1 MSSSG
6 LAIAQEKMRAAGQPE
21 GAIRSFSRAYEL
33 LVGGAE
39 TMLASTELEPV
50 DDVAALEQLPRAPG
64 ALATVAVIKL
74 NGGLATSMG
83 LRNPKSLLEARDGR
97 SFLDIIVGQTLAQR
111 RRLAI
116 GLPLLMMDSTA
127 TRDETLQALGREPAL
142 TQDLPADFLQSMVPK
157 LDAGDFAPVSWPKQP
172 ALEWCPPGHGD
183 VYGALASS
191 GILRALLERGFR
203 YAMIA
208 NADNLGATPDER
220 IADYLAREQIPFLM
234 EVVEGTA
241 ADRKG
246 GHIARR
252 IADGSLVL
260 RETAQTPPEDLD
272 SFRDY
277 RRWRYYNTNNL
288 WVDLNVLVETMNRHQ
303 GVLELPLIVNPKTVD
318 PRDPSSPAVIQ
329 LESAMGA
336 AISSFAGARILRV
349 PRSRFIPVKT
359 TDDLLVLRSDV
370 YSLTDDLL
378 VEPVA
383 ARANDLPLAELDAA
397 YYKLLDDFEA
407 RFPAGPPSL
416 VDAKRLSVHGDVTFG
431 RSVVVRGE
439 VDVVAN
445 EPRRIPD
452 GTVLEG

>member
-6 LAIAQEKMRAAGQPE
+6 LALAQEKMRAAGQPE

-33 LVGGAE
+33 LVDGAE
-39 TMLASTELEPV
+39 TMLASADLEPV
-50 DDVAALEQLPRAPG
+50 DDVAALEELSPAPG
-64 ALATVAVIKL
+64 ALAPVAVIKL

-83 LRNPKSLLEARDGR
+83 LRNPKSLVEARDGR
-97 SFLDIIVGQTLAQR
+97 SFLEIIVGQTLALR
-111 RRLAI
+111 RRLEIA
-116 GLPLLMMDSTA
+116 LPLLLMDSAA
-127 TRDETLQALGREPAL
+127 TRDETLQALAGEPDL
-142 TQDLPADFLQSMVPK
+142 TQDLPIDFLQSMVPK
-157 LDAGDFAPVSWPKQP
+157 LEAAELTPVSWPKQP

-183 VYGALASS
+183 IYGALASS
-191 GILRALLERGFR
+191 GILHSLLDQGFR

-220 IADYLAREQIPFLM
+220 IAGYLAREEIPFLM

-252 IADGSLVL
+252 IEDATMVL
-260 RETAQTPPEDLD
+260 RETAQTPPEDQD

-288 WVDLNVLVETMNRHQ
+288 WVDLKLLEETLTRHH
-303 GVLELPLIVNPKTVD
+303 GVLQLPLIVNPKTVD
-318 PRDPSSPAVIQ
+318 PRDPSSPAVVH

-370 YSLTDDLL
+370 YSLTTDLL
-378 VEPVA
+378 VQPVA
-383 ARANDLPLAELDAA
+383 ARANDLPLVELDPK

-407 RFPAGPPSL
+407 HFPAGPPSL
-416 VDAKRLSVHGDVTFG
+416 IDAKRLRVQGDVTFG
-431 RSVVVRGE
+431 GDVVVRGE
-439 VDVVAN
+439 VDVVAD
-445 EPRRIPD
+445 EPRRIAD
-452 GTVLEG
+452 GTVLDG

>member
-1 MSSSG
+1 MSSNG
-6 LAIAQEKMRAAGQPE
+6 LAIAQEKMRGAGQPE

-39 TMLASTELEPV
+39 TMLASSELEPV
-50 DDVAALEQLPRAPG
+50 DDVAALEQLPPAPG

-116 GLPLLMMDSTA
+116 ALPLLMMDSTA
-127 TRDETLQALGREPAL
+127 TRDETLQALAREPAL

-157 LDAGDFAPVSWPKQP
+157 LDAGDLAPVSWPKQP

-183 VYGALASS
+183 IYGALASS
-191 GILRALLERGFR
+191 GILRSLLERGFR

-220 IADYLAREQIPFLM
+220 IADYLVREEIPFLM

-277 RRWRYYNTNNL
+277 RRWRYYNTNSL
-288 WVDLNVLVETMNRHQ
+288 WVDLNVLAETMDRHH

-318 PRDPSSPAVIQ
+318 PRDPCSPAVIQ

-370 YSLTDDLL
+370 YSLTGDLL
-378 VEPVA
+378 VEPVE
-383 ARANDLPLAELDAA
+383 ARANDLPLVDLDAT

-407 RFPAGPPSL
+407 RFPGGPPSL
-416 VDAKRLSVHGDVTFG
+416 IEASRLSVRGDVTFG
-431 RSVVVRGE
+431 RGVVVRGE
-439 VDVVAN
+439 VDVVAD
-445 EPRRIPD
+445 ERRRIAD
-452 GTVLEG
+452 GTVLAG

>member
-6 LAIAQEKMRAAGQPE
+6 LALAQEKMRAAGQPE

-33 LVGGAE
+33 LVDGAE
-39 TMLASTELEPV
+39 TMLASADLEPV
-50 DDVAALEQLPRAPG
+50 DDVAALEELSPAPG
-64 ALATVAVIKL
+64 ALAPVAVIKL

-83 LRNPKSLLEARDGR
+83 LRNPKSLVEARDGR
-97 SFLDIIVGQTLAQR
+97 SFLEIIVGQTLALR
-111 RRLAI
+111 RRLEIA
-116 GLPLLMMDSTA
+116 LPLLLMDSTA
-127 TRDETLQALGREPAL
+127 TRDETLQALAGEPDL

-157 LDAGDFAPVSWPKQP
+157 LEAAELTPVSWPKQP

-183 VYGALASS
+183 IYGALASS
-191 GILRALLERGFR
+191 GILHSLLDQGFR

-220 IADYLAREQIPFLM
+220 IAGYLAREEIPFLM

-252 IADGSLVL
+252 IEDATMVL
-260 RETAQTPPEDLD
+260 RETAQTPAEDQD

-288 WVDLNVLVETMNRHQ
+288 WVDLKLLDETMTRHH
-303 GVLELPLIVNPKTVD
+303 GVLQLPLIVNPKTVD
-318 PRDPSSPAVIQ
+318 PRDPSSPAVVH

-370 YSLTDDLL
+370 YSLTTDLL
-378 VEPVA
+378 VQPVA
-383 ARANDLPLAELDAA
+383 ARANDLPLVELDPKH
-397 YYKLLDDFEA
+397 YKLLDDFEA
-407 RFPAGPPSL
+407 HFPAGPPSL
-416 VDAKRLSVHGDVTFG
+416 IDAKRLRVQGDVTFG
-431 RSVVVRGE
+431 RDVVVRGE
-439 VDVVAN
+439 VDVVAD
-445 EPRRIPD
+445 EPRRIAD
-452 GTVLEG
+452 GTVLDG